1 MEYIWCPCILMKI
14 NDNDLEFNG
23 SLADLLK
30 FNRKW
35 YSIIWN
41 QFKLSK
47 WIINMTVIKLSS
59 IYYLEANDSESGLP
73 SILALLKCSVKASF
87 SLGSLWKFMIQKKEE
102 ILCCTYRKIH
112 L

>member
-1 MEYIWCPCILMKI
+1 MKI

-23 SLADLLK
+23 FLAVLLK

-47 WIINMTVIKLSS
+47 WIMNMPAIKLSS

-73 SILALLKCSVKASF
+73 STLALLKCSIKASS
-87 SLGSLWKFMIQKKEE
+87 SLGSLWTIPEQKK
-102 ILCCTYRKIH
+102 K
-112 L
+112 